1 MKFLRQMAIIMGI
14 SFLAELLEL
23 LIPLPIAASM
33 YGLVLMLF
41 GLVTKLIPLEKVEG
55 AADFLIE
62 IMPLL
67 FVPPTVSVIANIE
80 ALKSILVPLLVIC
93 ISTTILIMAVT
104 GRTAQL
110 LIRHGKSGSGG
121 GEVRRVENRKE
132 GNRRVGNKGAEN
144 KWEGNIKE
152 ENRRAE
158 NQGQEHRREENR
170 DE

>member
-1 MKFLRQMAIIMGI
+1 MKFLRQIAIIMGI
-14 SFLAELLEL
+14 SFLAELLEA

-33 YGLVLMLF
+33 YGLVLMLL

-67 FVPPTVSVIANIE
+67 FVPPTVSVIANLE

-104 GRTAQL
+104 GRTAQSL
-110 LIRHGKSGSGG
+110 MRIGRSGG
-121 GEVRRVENRKE
+121 EKQESRAVDCGKNKMKNKLAAGE
-132 GNRRVGNKGAEN
+132 
-144 KWEGNIKE
+144 E
-152 ENRRAE
+152 EKT
-158 NQGQEHRREENR
+158 

>member
-1 MKFLRQMAIIMGI
+1 MKFLRQIAIIMGI
-14 SFLAELLEL
+14 SFLAELLEA

-33 YGLVLMLF
+33 YGLVLTLL

-67 FVPPTVSVIANIE
+67 FVPPTVSVIANLE

-104 GRTAQL
+104 GRTAQSL
-110 LIRHGKSGSGG
+110 MRIGRSGG
-121 GEVRRVENRKE
+121 EK
-132 GNRRVGNKGAEN
+132 
-144 KWEGNIKE
+144 
-152 ENRRAE
+152 
-158 NQGQEHRREENR
+158 QESRTR
-170 DE
+170 

>member
-1 MKFLRQMAIIMGI
+1 MKFLRQIAIIMGI
-14 SFLAELLEL
+14 SFLAELLEA

-33 YGLVLMLF
+33 YGLVLMLL

-67 FVPPTVSVIANIE
+67 FVPPTVSVIANLE

-104 GRTAQL
+104 GRTAQSL
-110 LIRHGKSGSGG
+110 MRIGRSGG
-121 GEVRRVENRKE
+121 EKQESQTVDCGKNKMKNKLATGE
-132 GNRRVGNKGAEN
+132 
-144 KWEGNIKE
+144 E
-152 ENRRAE
+152 EKT
-158 NQGQEHRREENR
+158 